1 MAKWKE
7 VDIYTGLVVG
17 EDAPTNATGTAVA
30 GTGDDSSVVVVK
42 KKKRPLIDGR
52 TKEYRQH
59 RERLEK
65 LRQKRESARAKKVQ
79 EEGFVNK
86 TVSRISQFSRE
97 SYLEEK
103 NLQALKDIVKN
114 KSAKSLKFK
123 DGSMKVDMFTAS
135 AITQVYNKV
144 NIDNKK
150 KLEKMVNGTKGQF
163 MALQSKVMKMV
174 GKLPSTATPNNDFIK
189 VMRTVGK

>member
-59 RERLEK
+59 RERLER
-65 LRQKRESARAKKVQ
+65 LRQKRESARVKKVQ

-123 DGSMKVDMFTAS
+123 DGSLKVDLFTAS
-135 AITQVYNKV
+135 AITKVYDAV
-144 NIDNKK
+144 NEANKK
-150 KLEKMVNGTKGQF
+150 KLDQLINGKKAQF
-163 MALQSKVMKMV
+163 MKMV
-174 GKLPSTATPNNDFIK
+174 DFAMK
-189 VMRTVGK
+189 QVRR

>member
-65 LRQKRESARAKKVQ
+65 LRQKRESARVKKVQ
-79 EEGFVNK
+79 VEGFVNK

-103 NLQALKDIVKN
+103 NLQALRNIVKN

-123 DGSMKVDMFTAS
+123 DGSLKVDLFTAS
-135 AITQVYNKV
+135 AITKVYDAV
-144 NIDNKK
+144 NDANKK
-150 KLEKMVNGTKGQF
+150 KLDQLINGKKAQF
-163 MALQSKVMKMV
+163 MKMV
-174 GKLPSTATPNNDFIK
+174 DFAMK
-189 VMRTVGK
+189 QVRR

>member
-59 RERLEK
+59 RERLER
-65 LRQKRESARAKKVQ
+65 LRQKRESARVKKVQ

-123 DGSMKVDMFTAS
+123 DGSMKVDLFTAS
-135 AITQVYNKV
+135 AITKVYDAV
-144 NIDNKK
+144 NDANKK
-150 KLEKMVNGTKGQF
+150 KLDQLINGKKAQF
-163 MALQSKVMKMV
+163 MKMV
-174 GKLPSTATPNNDFIK
+174 DFAMK
-189 VMRTVGK
+189 QVRR

>member
-1 MAKWKE
+1 MLVQRILKMAKWKE
-7 VDIYTGLVVG
+7 VDIYTGLVVD

-42 KKKRPLIDGR
+42 KKKKAIYDGR
-52 TKEYRQH
+52 TKEYRNH
-59 RERLEK
+59 RSRLE
-65 LRQKRESARAKKVQ
+65 RAREKRESARKVK
-79 EEGFVNK
+79 EEGFVK
-86 TVSRISQFSRE
+86 QTVSRISQFSRE

-135 AITQVYNKV
+135 AITKVYDAV
-144 NIDNKK
+144 NDANKK
-150 KLEKMVNGTKGQF
+150 KIEPMLNVKKAQF
-163 MALQSKVMKMV
+163 LTIADFAMKQV
-174 GKLPSTATPNNDFIK
+174 
-189 VMRTVGK
+189 RR

>member
-7 VDIYTGLVVG
+7 VDIYTGLVVD
-17 EDAPTNATGTAVA
+17 EEAPTNVTGTAVA

-42 KKKRPLIDGR
+42 KKKKGLYDGR
-52 TKEYRQH
+52 TKEYRSH
-59 RERLEK
+59 RSRLE
-65 LRQKRESARAKKVQ
+65 RAREKRESARKIKQ
-79 EEGFVNK
+79 ESKGFTGK
-86 TVSRISQFSRE
+86 TITRLSQFSRE

-135 AITQVYNKV
+135 AVTQVYDAV
-144 NIDNKK
+144 NDANKK
-150 KLEKMVNGTKGQF
+150 KLEQMINGKKAQF
-163 MALQSKVMKMV
+163 LKLVDFAMKQV
-174 GKLPSTATPNNDFIK
+174 K
-189 VMRTVGK
+189 R

>member
-65 LRQKRESARAKKVQ
+65 LRQKRESARSKKIE

-103 NLQALKDIVKN
+103 NLQALKDIV
-114 KSAKSLKFK
+114 
-123 DGSMKVDMFTAS
+123 
-135 AITQVYNKV
+135 
-144 NIDNKK
+144 
-150 KLEKMVNGTKGQF
+150 
-163 MALQSKVMKMV
+163 
-174 GKLPSTATPNNDFIK
+174 
-189 VMRTVGK
+189 

>member
-7 VDIYTGLVVG
+7 VDIYTGLVVD

-42 KKKRPLIDGR
+42 KKKKAIYDGR
-52 TKEYRQH
+52 TKEYRNH
-59 RERLEK
+59 RSRLE
-65 LRQKRESARAKKVQ
+65 RAREKRESARKVK
-79 EEGFVNK
+79 EEGFVK
-86 TVSRISQFSRE
+86 QTVSRISQFSRE

-103 NLQALKDIVKN
+103 NLEALRDIVKN

-135 AITQVYNKV
+135 AVTKVYDAV
-144 NIDNKK
+144 NDANKK
-150 KLEKMVNGTKGQF
+150 KLVQMVIGKNAQF
-163 MALQSKVMKMV
+163 LKLVDFAMKQV
-174 GKLPSTATPNNDFIK
+174 
-189 VMRTVGK
+189 RR

>member
-52 TKEYRQH
+52 SKEYREH
-59 RERLEK
+59 RRKLEQA
-65 LRQKRESARAKKVQ
+65 REKRESARNKKIQ
-79 EEGFVNK
+79 EEGFVSK
-86 TVSRISQFSRE
+86 TISRISQFSRE

-103 NLQALKDIVKN
+103 NLQALRNIVKN

-123 DGSMKVDMFTAS
+123 DGSLKVDLFTAS
-135 AITQVYNKV
+135 AITKVYDAV
-144 NIDNKK
+144 NDTNKK
-150 KLEKMVNGTKGQF
+150 KLDQLINGKKAQF
-163 MALQSKVMKMV
+163 MKMV
-174 GKLPSTATPNNDFIK
+174 DFAMK
-189 VMRTVGK
+189 QVRR

>member
-59 RERLEK
+59 RERLER
-65 LRQKRESARAKKVQ
+65 LRQKRESARVKKVQ

-103 NLQALKDIVKN
+103 NLQALRNIVKN

-123 DGSMKVDMFTAS
+123 DGSLKVDLFTAS
-135 AITQVYNKV
+135 AITKVYDAV
-144 NIDNKK
+144 NDANKK
-150 KLEKMVNGTKGQF
+150 KLDQLINGKKAQF
-163 MALQSKVMKMV
+163 MKIVDFAMKQV
-174 GKLPSTATPNNDFIK
+174 
-189 VMRTVGK
+189 RR

>member
-7 VDIYTGLVVG
+7 VDIYTGLVVD

-42 KKKRPLIDGR
+42 KKKKALYDGR

-59 RERLEK
+59 RERLERA
-65 LRQKRESARAKKVQ
+65 RQKRESARKVK
-79 EEGFVNK
+79 EEGFVNQ

-103 NLQALKDIVKN
+103 NLDALRDIVKN

-135 AITQVYNKV
+135 AVTKVYDAIN
-144 NIDNKK
+144 DANKK
-150 KLEKMVNGTKGQF
+150 KMDAMLNGKKAQF
-163 MALQSKVMKMV
+163 LKIADFAMKQV
-174 GKLPSTATPNNDFIK
+174 
-189 VMRTVGK
+189 RR

>member
-30 GTGDDSSVVVVK
+30 GTGVDSSVVVVK

-59 RERLEK
+59 RERLER
-65 LRQKRESARAKKVQ
+65 LRQKRESARVKKVQ

-103 NLQALKDIVKN
+103 NLQALRNIVKN

-123 DGSMKVDMFTAS
+123 DGSLKVDLFTAS
-135 AITQVYNKV
+135 AITKVYDAV
-144 NIDNKK
+144 NDANKK
-150 KLEKMVNGTKGQF
+150 KLDQLINGKKAQF
-163 MALQSKVMKMV
+163 MKMV
-174 GKLPSTATPNNDFIK
+174 DFAMK
-189 VMRTVGK
+189 QVRR

>member
-1 MAKWKE
+1 M
-7 VDIYTGLVVG
+7 
-17 EDAPTNATGTAVA
+17 
-30 GTGDDSSVVVVK
+30 VVVK

-65 LRQKRESARAKKVQ
+65 LRQKRESARSKKIE

-103 NLQALKDIVKN
+103 NLQALRNIVKN

-123 DGSMKVDMFTAS
+123 DGSLKVDLFTAS
-135 AITQVYNKV
+135 AITKVYDAV
-144 NIDNKK
+144 NDANKK
-150 KLEKMVNGTKGQF
+150 KLDQLINGKKAQF
-163 MALQSKVMKMV
+163 MKMV
-174 GKLPSTATPNNDFIK
+174 DFAMK
-189 VMRTVGK
+189 QVRR

>member
-59 RERLEK
+59 RERLER
-65 LRQKRESARAKKVQ
+65 LRQKRESARSKKIE

-103 NLQALKDIVKN
+103 NLQALRNIVKN

-123 DGSMKVDMFTAS
+123 DGSLKVDLFTAS
-135 AITQVYNKV
+135 AITKVYDAV
-144 NIDNKK
+144 NDANKK
-150 KLEKMVNGTKGQF
+150 KLDQLINGKKAQF
-163 MALQSKVMKMV
+163 MKMV
-174 GKLPSTATPNNDFIK
+174 DFAMK
-189 VMRTVGK
+189 QVRR

>member
-7 VDIYTGLVVG
+7 VDIYTGLVVD

-42 KKKRPLIDGR
+42 KKKKALYDGR
-52 TKEYRQH
+52 TKEYRNH
-59 RERLEK
+59 RSRLE
-65 LRQKRESARAKKVQ
+65 RAREKRESARKVK
-79 EEGFVNK
+79 EEGFVK
-86 TVSRISQFSRE
+86 QTVSRISQFSRE

-123 DGSMKVDMFTAS
+123 DGSMKVDLFTAS
-135 AITQVYNKV
+135 AMTKIMDKV
-144 NIDNKK
+144 NPQNKK
-150 KLEKMVNGTKGQF
+150 KIMDMINNGTKSQF
-163 MALQSKVMKMV
+163 LKLQKVAMKAV
-174 GKLPSTATPNNDFIK
+174 K
-189 VMRTVGK
+189 